1 MRFSIAL
8 ILSLF
13 LLTSCATME
22 SAWDSTTGWV
32 MGDDANSTKGAGKE

>member
-1 MRFSIAL
+1 MRYAIAL

-13 LLTSCATME
+13 LLSSCSTME

-32 MGDDANSTKGAGKE
+32 MGEDVNSTKGSGKE